1 MSIDGCHC
9 CGGMSH
15 KAACCVKDMPQK
27 VKYWCLNRTYNTAHM
42 AQDTTHFAQDKVY
55 FQADA
60 MDAYD
65 SDDDGFA
72 TDFSG

>member
-1 MSIDGCHC
+1 MSMDGCHR

-15 KAACCVKDMPQK
+15 KAACCVKDMPQE
-27 VKYWCLNRTYNTAHM
+27 VKDWCLNRMYNTAHM

-60 MDAYD
+60 MDAYN